1 MAKSVFPHPGPPL
14 TSDGR
19 PFGRP
24 PLVISSKPLIP
35 EGIFSNSAA
44 PAMIFILFFLALF
57 VLHHRY
63 VIDETILS
71 TAYII
76 GEVLF
81 GEVLIVSNP
90 E

>member
-1 MAKSVFPHPGPPL
+1 
-14 TSDGR
+14 
-19 PFGRP
+19 
-24 PLVISSKPLIP
+24 
-35 EGIFSNSAA
+35 
-44 PAMIFILFFLALF
+44 MIFILFFLALF